1 MDLKC
6 SSMNIFFETSSSMN
20 INPYQTYYNQK
31 KEKKFLAIL
40 VAYLDKACFDIRST
54 KRAQGYCFFHLC
66 IIVS

>member
-6 SSMNIFFETSSSMN
+6 SSMNM
-20 INPYQTYYNQK
+20 NPYQMHYNQK

-54 KRAQGYCFFHLC
+54 KRAQ
-66 IIVS
+66 